1 MPATT
6 FLAAI
11 KNGKLQFV
19 SFRAWHTFVSQLE
32 GCDIEVTVK
41 KASKAKS
48 SRANRYYWG
57 VVVECCRQGM
67 EALDGN
73 QWSAEEAHELLK
85 QRCNA
90 KELKAGLNVV
100 LVGKTTKGM
109 EADEFI
115 QYIDRCIKWIYDI
128 FGIVVPSSDDV
139 YTEYR

>member
-1 MPATT
+1 MCALMMDARS
-6 FLAAI
+6 LAIAFI
-11 KNGKLQFV
+11 AG
-19 SFRAWHTFVSQLE
+19 
-32 GCDIEVTVK
+32 
-41 KASKAKS
+41 KAKS

-109 EADEFI
+109 AADEFI